1 MSDYKDNLLSTDN
14 IVWMEHCTLERI
26 KCPDPLKPITGSTVH
41 TKENVAVL
49 YKLCQAHSSVDKGQA
64 SVHLRNTCKV

>member
-1 MSDYKDNLLSTDN
+1 MSDYKDNLFTTDN

-49 YKLCQAHSSVDKGQA
+49 YKLC
-64 SVHLRNTCKV
+64 